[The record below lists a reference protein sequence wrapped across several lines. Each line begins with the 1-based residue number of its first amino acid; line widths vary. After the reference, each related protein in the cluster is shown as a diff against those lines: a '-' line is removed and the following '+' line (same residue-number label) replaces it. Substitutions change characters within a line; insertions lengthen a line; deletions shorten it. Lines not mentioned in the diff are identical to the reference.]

1 MKNKK
6 RRILVA
12 LGTIAALI
20 AGIIYYYFFTSLTS
34 GKDTHY
40 IYR

>member
-20 AGIIYYYFFTSLTS
+20 AGIIYYYFFTTPSKNFRT
-34 GKDTHY
+34 
-40 IYR
+40 II